1 MKIREIN
8 QGDVTLVGY
17 RETGVFVEIV
27 KFQDYMMGKYKTR
40 YRVDVNGRTVKSLI
54 DTKAEARKIARQ
66 HLRMLVLDEVTRGL

>member
-17 RETGVFVEIV
+17 RKTGVFVEIV
-27 KFQDYMMGKYKTR
+27 KFEDYMMGKYKTR

-66 HLRMLVLDEVTRGL
+66 HLRLLVLDEVTRGL